1 MVFEGGDVFQL
12 YVYLGSS
19 NLDILLLDINLPNLS
34 GFDVLKTLGKKYP
47 NVKVLILSS
56 YQDVESVNRAYN
68 LGASGYLTKS
78 SAAAEILL
86 AIEKVKLGETYVSQ
100 SYREKLDEDANT
112 SASGELSERET
123 QILRLICKE
132 NTSQEIAESLG
143 LSINTIN
150 NHRKSLLKKVGTD
163 NLVGLFKYAFHK
175 GYLD

>member
-1 MVFEGGDVFQL
+1 
-12 YVYLGSS
+12 VYLGSS

-68 LGASGYLTKS
+68 LGASGCLTKS

-100 SYREKLDEDANT
+100 SYRC
-112 SASGELSERET
+112 SLS
-123 QILRLICKE
+123 RL
-132 NTSQEIAESLG
+132 
-143 LSINTIN
+143 
-150 NHRKSLLKKVGTD
+150 
-163 NLVGLFKYAFHK
+163 
-175 GYLD
+175 